1 MRRALVSRI
10 RVYELAKELG
20 LSNKEALDL
29 CASLGI
35 AAKSHS
41 SSIEEPQAD
50 RARRKADREGLRRSV
65 AEEPVEVPAA
75 SATTQGPTKQEAR
88 KDDAGA
94 PVSTVT
100 SVKRSDE
107 RPATGDPTTVPPG
120 PLVRASHDGAG
131 GARAQGASD
140 VEVSTDT
147 AGVPAVPEAKKTRPS
162 GTNDDKVDAAVTSH
176 ASAGASDRALD
187 LASEPARSTTGKSA
201 DSRHQRPSHAGAQ
214 SGHRPPVPPQSGDRQ
229 SARHE
234 SVAGAGLAPHGPSG
248 HTTATPSPAPAP
260 LAPPQAAP
268 VQSVPAAPAPPAP
281 VATPAPRAPSA
292 PTPSQSPTGTAVT
305 SGPPRSLSG
314 KPIPPP
320 PGVRRPPPGS
330 APSRPGAAREPQGAR
345 TQNERRTT
353 GFSGGGT
360 GQRRF
365 GGPGSA
371 APARPASPGTGA
383 PGRFGASRPSAP
395 GGAGPGGARPG
406 AGGGFKG
413 GGMPRGRQPQRR
425 PRRRKRQLEEL
436 EPTQLTANAV
446 SNAPVPDHEVIVERG
461 CTAQELGPKLNRSA
475 GDVVRYLLLQGE
487 MVTATQSLTD
497 EMIEIFAA
505 EIGATVN
512 LVDAGEEDEAA
523 LQAKYFGKDEDS
535 DSASIRSRPAVV
547 TVMGH
552 VDHGKTLLLDRVRE
566 ANVVDQEAGGI
577 TQHIGAYQVEVDGHA
592 VTFIDTPGHEAFTA
606 MRARGALVTDIVVLV
621 VAADDGV
628 MPQTVEAIHHAKAAG
643 TPIVVALNKVDREAA
658 DPDRVRQQLSE
669 HGLVP
674 EAWGGDTIM
683 VEVSALAKTG
693 LDALLEQLLVV
704 AEVEELKADPD
715 IPARGVV
722 LEANLDIGR
731 GPVATVIVQAGTL
744 RVGDYV
750 VAGSAWG
757 RVKAL
762 VNDLGDSVK
771 EASPAVPARVL
782 GFSKPPVAGD
792 EFRVV
797 ADQGVARSIADA
809 RESRARHTT
818 HLASVNV
825 APGTKLEDV
834 FARIQSG
841 EVSTLN
847 LILKA
852 DVQGSL
858 EAITDSL
865 RKLESD
871 EVKLDFIHR
880 GVGGVT
886 ENDVQ
891 LAAASNAAVIG
902 FNVRPDRRARE
913 LAEER
918 RVEIRTYEVIYK
930 VIEDLAAAMKGM
942 LTPTLE
948 EVVTG
953 EAEVRAIFRVPR
965 IGAVAG
971 CMVRN
976 GVITRGSKVR
986 FLRDGVV
993 IWKGAVTSLR
1003 RHKDDVREVATG
1015 FECGV
1020 GLSDF
1025 QDLHEGDII
1034 ETFEEREVEPV
1045 SS

>member
-1 MRRALVSRI
+1 MVNRI

-50 RARRKADREGLRRSV
+50 RARRKADREGLRRKAPESPQDEPLSEPTHDAAAGLSEKRQRKAKPPAV
-65 AEEPVEVPAA
+65 GDAEQQTAAAARTQPAPTQPAAAPEPAARTQPTSARPAAATEPAAAPEPAPSARPAPAAKRERPTVEAGVHHASGPPPASAA
-75 SATTQGPTKQEAR
+75 SAGRPGQGGPSTRRAASPSE
-88 KDDAGA
+88 GA
-94 PVSTVT
+94 P
-100 SVKRSDE
+100 
-107 RPATGDPTTVPPG
+107 
-120 PLVRASHDGAG
+120 
-131 GARAQGASD
+131 Q
-140 VEVSTDT
+140 
-147 AGVPAVPEAKKTRPS
+147 
-162 GTNDDKVDAAVTSH
+162 
-176 ASAGASDRALD
+176 
-187 LASEPARSTTGKSA
+187 
-201 DSRHQRPSHAGAQ
+201 
-214 SGHRPPVPPQSGDRQ
+214 
-229 SARHE
+229 
-234 SVAGAGLAPHGPSG
+234 
-248 HTTATPSPAPAP
+248 
-260 LAPPQAAP
+260 
-268 VQSVPAAPAPPAP
+268 APPARESS
-281 VATPAPRAPSA
+281 AGPA
-292 PTPSQSPTGTAVT
+292 
-305 SGPPRSLSG
+305 GPPRSLSG

-320 PGVRRPPPGS
+320 PGVRRPLSGATPERGPGGS
-330 APSRPGAAREPQGAR
+330 RYRGVGQQGPGDRRPGYSNGAS
-345 TQNERRTT
+345 T
-353 GFSGGGT
+353 
-360 GQRRF
+360 QRR
-365 GGPGSA
+365 
-371 APARPASPGTGA
+371 
-383 PGRFGASRPSAP
+383 P
-395 GGAGPGGARPG
+395 GGAGGTQGGRQPGPGGVSGGRFVGPRPGVGTAAPAGPARPG
-406 AGGGFKG
+406 GTGGPRGGGLL
-413 GGMPRGRQPQRR
+413 RGRQQQRR

-436 EPTQLTANAV
+436 EPTQLTAYTA
-446 SNAPVPDHEVIVERG
+446 SDAPVPDHEVIVERG
-461 CTAQELGPKLNRSA
+461 CTAQDLGPKLNRSA

-487 MVTATQSLTD
+487 MVTATQSLPD

-505 EIGATVN
+505 EIGARVQ

-523 LQAKYFGKDEDS
+523 LQAKYFDKDDAEEV
-535 DSASIRSRPAVV
+535 AAMKPRPPVV

-552 VDHGKTLLLDRVRE
+552 VDHGKTMLLDRVRE
-566 ANVVDQEAGGI
+566 TNVVAQEAGGI
-577 TQHIGAYQVEVDGHA
+577 TQHIGAYQVDVTGHG

-606 MRARGALVTDIVVLV
+606 MRARGAQVTDIVVLV

-628 MPQTVEAIHHAKAAG
+628 MPQTVEAIDHAKAAG
-643 TPIVVALNKVDREAA
+643 TPIVVAINKIDRESA

-674 EAWGGDTIM
+674 ESWGGDTIM
-683 VEVSALAKTG
+683 VEVSALANTG
-693 LDALLEQLLVV
+693 VSALLEQLLVV
-704 AEVEELKADPD
+704 AEVEELKANPE
-715 IPARGVV
+715 IAARAIV
-722 LEANLDIGR
+722 LEANLDTGR

-762 VNDLGDSVK
+762 VSDRGENVK
-771 EASPAVPARVL
+771 EAPPAMPVRLL

-792 EFRVV
+792 ELRVV
-797 ADQGVARSIADA
+797 GDQGVARAIAEA
-809 RESRARHTT
+809 RDRRARHTT
-818 HLASVNV
+818 HLASVSV

-865 RKLESD
+865 QKLETD
-871 EVKLDFIHR
+871 EVKLDLIHR

-891 LAAASNAAVIG
+891 LAAASNAAIIA

-913 LAEER
+913 LAEAR
-918 RVEIRTYEVIYK
+918 KVDIRTYEVIYK
-930 VIEDLAAAMKGM
+930 VMEDLAAAMKG
-942 LTPTLE
+942 LLAPTFE

-965 IGAVAG
+965 IGAIAG

-976 GVITRGSKVR
+976 GVIKRGSKVR

-993 IWKGAVTSLR
+993 IWNGSVSSLR
-1003 RHKDDVREVATG
+1003 RHKDDVREVAAG
-1015 FECGV
+1015 FECGI

-1025 QDLHEGDII
+1025 QDLHEGDVI
-1034 ETFEEREVEPV
+1034 ETYEEREVEPATT
-1045 SS
+1045 